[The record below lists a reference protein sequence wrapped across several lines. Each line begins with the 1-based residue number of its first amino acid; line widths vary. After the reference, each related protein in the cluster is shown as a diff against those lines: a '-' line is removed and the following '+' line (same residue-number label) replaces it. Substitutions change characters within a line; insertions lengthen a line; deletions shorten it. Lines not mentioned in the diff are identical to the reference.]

1 MADGLITL
9 YVDFN
14 AKDYIEHMTLNARHS
29 KSSSMM
35 PCGVPGDEPD
45 FRTTH
50 EETVSVFFFFFE
62 NESFPDKIVTI
73 HVLGIFQF
81 LSNKILPT

>member
-29 KSSSMM
+29 KSMM
-35 PCGVPGDEPD
+35 PGTGDEED

-50 EETVSVFFFFFE
+50 EETVFIYLF
-62 NESFPDKIVTI
+62 
-73 HVLGIFQF
+73 
-81 LSNKILPT
+81 

>member
-14 AKDYIEHMTLNARHS
+14 AKDYIEHMTLNARHPS
-29 KSSSMM
+29 KSSSSSML
-35 PCGVPGDEPD
+35 PGGIPGDEED

-50 EETVSVFFFFFE
+50 EETVRAC
-62 NESFPDKIVTI
+62 
-73 HVLGIFQF
+73 LW
-81 LSNKILPT
+81 

>member
-29 KSSSMM
+29 KSPSSMM
-35 PCGVPGDEPD
+35 PGGVPADQED

-50 EETVSVFFFFFE
+50 EETVHVFRFR
-62 NESFPDKIVTI
+62 PV
-73 HVLGIFQF
+73 
-81 LSNKILPT
+81 